1 MQNIPDYEKLG
12 LFYLGKEVDVKS
24 QTLSDDLLLY
34 KNKDLTTHAAIIGMT
49 GSGKT
54 GLGIDIIE
62 EAAIDGI
69 PSLIIDPKGDM
80 GNLLLQFENLEAS
93 EFELW
98 IDPQEAEQK
107 GMDIP
112 SYAQK
117 MATTWSEGLAS
128 WHQDK
133 ARISKLKE
141 SCDFAIYTPG
151 SSAGLSL
158 SILSSFEAPSAEVI
172 DDVDTFNALVDAT
185 ITSLLA
191 LINIDANPLSSREYL
206 LLSNIFAYF
215 WKQGVSLSM
224 EELIGYITNPPFEK
238 VGVMQL
244 ASFYPQKDRLAL
256 AMLLNN
262 VIASPTFAS
271 WIEGEPLDIQNLLY
285 TSDAKPRVTILSIA
299 HLNDQERMF
308 FVTLLLNKFIGWM
321 RKQSGTSSLRALLYM
336 DEVFGFFPA
345 TSKPPSKE
353 PMLLLLKQARAFGVG
368 VVLSTQNPIDIDYKG
383 LSNIGSWF
391 IGRLQTKQDRDRLI
405 DGLIQN
411 DTSTF
416 DKKTIEELL
425 SSIKSRTFVF
435 KSAKSDSLSLFQT
448 RWVLSYLRGPISINE
463 IKKLMEERKEVHKET
478 HASTSKSEPNF
489 SGLSSTQPIL
499 SENIPTLFYNET
511 PHGEEIKFEPYLLAK
526 GGYGFYDKRR
536 NIDEKNEIALE
547 LYLDEEFRQ
556 PNWEEAEMSQDDSVR
571 YDTKAPMKSLFYTL
585 PPSIAQIRSLRELEK
600 DFSDYLYRNKELELY
615 RMEELD
621 LESEVGETM
630 QSFKIRI
637 NDRLKE
643 QKDEALEKLK
653 EQFAKEEEKIETKY
667 KRAVAKLEKEEE
679 DVSAKKTDTILSV
692 GLTILDAFMGR
703 KTVKRSTTSKAASA
717 FKKAGSLYR
726 EKNDVEAAKEEIE
739 AIQQEAEELKE
750 SFEAQIEQ
758 LSGSFDAQQYEVESF
773 AIKPRRSDIF
783 DIEVSLLWK
792 SR

>member
-1 MQNIPDYEKLG
+1 MQSIPDYEKLS
-12 LFYLGKEVDVKS
+12 LFYLGKEVDVES
-24 QTLSDDLLLY
+24 QELSDELLLY

-93 EFELW
+93 EFEPW

-107 GMDIP
+107 GMDVP

-117 MATTWSEGLAS
+117 TAKMWEEGIAS

-133 ARISKLKE
+133 ARIAKLKK
-141 SCDFAIYTPG
+141 SCDFSIYTPG

-158 SILSSFEAPSAEVI
+158 SILSSFEAPSQDVI

-191 LINIDANPLSSREYL
+191 LIDIDANPLSSREYL
-206 LLSNIFAYF
+206 LISNILAHF
-215 WKQGVSLSM
+215 WKQGVNLTM
-224 EELIGYITNPPFEK
+224 EELIGYITNPPFNK
-238 VGVMQL
+238 VGVMEL
-244 ASFYPQKDRLAL
+244 ANFYPQKDRLAL

-285 TSDAKPRVTILSIA
+285 TEDAKPRVTILSIS

-308 FVTLLLNKFIGWM
+308 FVTLLLNKYIAWM
-321 RKQSGTSSLRALLYM
+321 RNQSGTSSLRALLYM

-368 VVLSTQNPIDIDYKG
+368 VILATQNPIDIDYKG

-416 DKKTIEELL
+416 DKKRIEELL
-425 SSIKSRTFVF
+425 SSIKSRTFLF
-435 KSAKSDSLSLFQT
+435 KSAKSDTLKLFST

-463 IKKLMEERKEVHKET
+463 VRKLMEAKKVIHKEQ
-478 HASTSKSEPNF
+478 HASEAPSHTD
-489 SGLSSTQPIL
+489 GDLSTQPIL
-499 SENIPTLFYNET
+499 SEDIPTLFLNET
-511 PHGEEIKFEPYLLAK
+511 PHGEEVKFEPYLLAK
-526 GGYGFYDKRR
+526 GGVGFYDKRR
-536 NIDEKNEIALE
+536 GVDEKTQIALE
-547 LYLDEEFRQ
+547 LYLDEDFGD
-556 PNWEEAEMSQDDSVR
+556 PKWEEAYENEDDSNR
-571 YDTKAPMKSLFYTL
+571 YDKKAPIKSLFYSL
-585 PPSIAQIRSLRELEK
+585 PQAISEARNLRDIEK
-600 DFSDYLYRNKELELY
+600 DFSDYLYRNKQFELY
-615 RMEELD
+615 QVEALD
-621 LESEVGETM
+621 LESEVGESM
-630 QSFKIRI
+630 QSFKIR
-637 NDRLKE
+637 LKDTLQE
-643 QKDEALEKLK
+643 QKEEAIEKLK
-653 EQFAKEEEKIETKY
+653 KKFGKEEERLQTQY
-667 KRAVAKLEKEEE
+667 KRALDKLEKEEE
-679 DVSAKKTDTILSV
+679 DVSAKKTDTILSF

-703 KTVKRSTTSKAASA
+703 KTVKRSTTSKAAGA
-717 FKKAGSLYR
+717 IKKAGGLYR
-726 EKNDVEAAKEEIE
+726 EKKDVEDAQEDVAELEAKM
-739 AIQQEAEELKE
+739 QELGEELQKE
-750 SFEAQIEQ
+750 IDELSVQFE
-758 LSGSFDAQQYEVESF
+758 SSNYKVESF
-773 AIKPRRSDIF
+773 FIKPRRSDIF

>member
-1 MQNIPDYEKLG
+1 MQSIPDYEKLS
-12 LFYLGKEVDVKS
+12 LFYLGKEVDVQS
-24 QTLSDDLLLY
+24 QEITDDLLLY
-34 KNKDLTTHAAIIGMT
+34 KNRDLTTHATIIGMT

-54 GLGIDIIE
+54 GLGIGMIE

-80 GNLLLQFENLEAS
+80 GNLLLQFENLEAN
-93 EFELW
+93 EFEPW

-107 GMDIP
+107 GMDVA
-112 SYAQK
+112 SYAKQT
-117 MATTWSEGLAS
+117 ATMWEEGIAS

-133 ARISKLKE
+133 ARIKKLKN
-141 SCDFAIYTPG
+141 SCDFSIYTPG

-158 SILSSFEAPSAEVI
+158 SILSSFEAPSQDVI
-172 DDVDTFNALVDAT
+172 EDVDTFNTLLDAT

-191 LINIDANPLSSREYL
+191 LIDVDANPLSSREYL
-206 LLSNIFAYF
+206 LISNILAHF
-215 WKQGVSLSM
+215 WKQGVSLTM
-224 EELIGYITNPPFEK
+224 EELIGYITNPPFSK
-238 VGVMQL
+238 VGVMEL
-244 ASFYPQKDRLAL
+244 ANFYPQKDRLAL

-285 TSDAKPRVTILSIA
+285 SAEGKPRVTILSIA

-308 FVTLLLNKFIGWM
+308 FVTLLLNKYIAWM
-321 RKQSGTSSLRALLYM
+321 RNQSGTSSLRALLYM

-368 VVLSTQNPIDIDYKG
+368 VILATQNPIDIDYKG

-425 SSIKSRTFVF
+425 SSIKSRTFLF
-435 KSAKSDSLSLFQT
+435 KSAKSDSLKLFAT

-463 IKKLMEERKEVHKET
+463 IKTLMENRKAIHKEEYVSS
-478 HASTSKSEPNF
+478 ASTQNIH
-489 SGLSSTQPIL
+489 GDLGTQPIL
-499 SENIPTLFYNET
+499 SEGIPTLFYNET
-511 PHGEEIKFEPYLLAK
+511 PQGEEVKFEPYLLAK
-526 GGYGFYDKRR
+526 GGVGYYDKRR
-536 NIDEKNEIALE
+536 GIDEKESVCWE
-547 LYLDEEFRQ
+547 LYLDEDFSD
-556 PNWEEAEMSQDDSVR
+556 PNWQEASVNEDDSNR
-571 YDTKAPMKSLFYTL
+571 YDKTPPIKALFYSL
-585 PPSIAQIRSLRELEK
+585 PQTILEARNLKDIEK
-600 DFSDYLYRNKELELY
+600 DFSDYLYRNKQFELY
-615 RMEELD
+615 RVDTLN
-621 LESEVGETM
+621 LESQVGESL
-630 QSFKIRI
+630 QSFNIRLHSH
-637 NDRLKE
+637 LKE
-643 QKDEALEKLK
+643 QKEQAIEQLK
-653 EQFAKEEEKIETKY
+653 EKFEKEEESLQNKY
-667 KRAVAKLEKEEE
+667 RRALNKLEKEEE
-679 DVSAKKTDTILSV
+679 DVSEKKTDTILSF

-703 KTVKRSTTSKAASA
+703 KTIKRSTTSRAAGA

-726 EKNDVEAAKEEIE
+726 EKKDVENAQEEVALIE
-739 AIQQEAEELKE
+739 SKMQELGGELQNE
-750 SFEAQIEQ
+750 IDA
-758 LSGSFDAQQYEVESF
+758 LSVQYDSSHYEVESLF
-773 AIKPRRSDIF
+773 IKPRRSDIY
-783 DIEVSLLWK
+783 DIEVTLLWK

>member
-1 MQNIPDYEKLG
+1 MQSIPDYEKLG
-12 LFYLGKEVDVKS
+12 LFYLGKEVDVQS
-24 QTLSDDLLLY
+24 QELSDELLLY
-34 KNKDLTTHAAIIGMT
+34 KNRDLTTHAAIIGMT

-54 GLGIDIIE
+54 GLGIDLIE

-93 EFELW
+93 EFEPW

-107 GMDIP
+107 GMDVP

-117 MATTWSEGLAS
+117 TAKMWEEGIKS
-128 WHQDK
+128 WHQDR
-133 ARISKLKE
+133 ARIAKLKN
-141 SCDFAIYTPG
+141 SCDFSIYTPG

-158 SILSSFEAPSAEVI
+158 SILSSFEAPSTDVI

-191 LINIDANPLSSREYL
+191 LIDIDANPLSSREYL
-206 LLSNIFAYF
+206 LISNILAHF
-215 WKQGVSLSM
+215 WKQGVSLTM
-224 EELIGYITNPPFEK
+224 EELIGYITNPPFNK
-238 VGVMQL
+238 VGVMEL
-244 ASFYPQKDRLAL
+244 ANFYPQKDRLAL

-285 TSDAKPRVTILSIA
+285 TEDAKPRVTILSIS

-308 FVTLLLNKFIGWM
+308 FVTLLLNKYIAWM
-321 RKQSGTSSLRALLYM
+321 RNQSGTSSLRTLLYM

-368 VVLSTQNPIDIDYKG
+368 VILATQNPIDIDYKG

-416 DKKTIEELL
+416 DKKRIEELL
-425 SSIKSRTFVF
+425 SSIKSRTFLF
-435 KSAKSDSLSLFQT
+435 KSAKSDALKLFST

-463 IKKLMEERKEVHKET
+463 IKKLMEDKKATHKEA
-478 HASTSKSEPNF
+478 HANQTPTQSAN
-489 SGLSSTQPIL
+489 GDLSTQPIL

-511 PHGEEIKFEPYLLAK
+511 PHGKEVKFEPYLLAK
-526 GGYGFYDKRR
+526 GGVGYYDKRR
-536 NIDEKNEIALE
+536 NIDEKEEVSLE
-547 LYLDEEFRQ
+547 LYLDEEFRD
-556 PNWEEAEMSQDDSVR
+556 PNWEEAYPNEDDNNR
-571 YDTKAPMKSLFYTL
+571 YDKKAPIKSLFYSL
-585 PPSIAQIRSLRELEK
+585 PQAISEARSLRDIEK
-600 DFSDYLYRNKELELY
+600 DFSDYLYRNKEFKLF
-615 RMEELD
+615 RVEELD
-621 LESEVGETM
+621 LESEVGEKL
-630 QSFKIRI
+630 QSFKIRMK
-637 NDRLKE
+637 DTLQEQKE
-643 QKDEALEKLK
+643 QAIEKLK
-653 EQFAKEEEKIETKY
+653 ERFGKEEERLQTQY
-667 KRAVAKLEKEEE
+667 KRALDRLEKEEE
-679 DVSAKKTDTILSV
+679 DVSAKKTDTILSF

-703 KTVKRSTTSKAASA
+703 KRVKSSTTSKAAGA
-717 FKKAGSLYR
+717 IKKAGSLYR
-726 EKNDVEAAKEEIE
+726 EKKDVDNAKEDIAEIE
-739 AIQQEAEELKE
+739 AKMQELGEELQKE
-750 SFEAQIEQ
+750 IEE
-758 LSGSFDAQQYEVESF
+758 LSTQYQSDNYEIENF
-773 AIKPRRSDIF
+773 AIKPRRSDIY

>member
-1 MQNIPDYEKLG
+1 MQSIPDYEKLG
-12 LFYLGKEVDVKS
+12 LFYLGKEVDVAS
-24 QTLSDDLLLY
+24 QELSDELLLY
-34 KNKDLTTHAAIIGMT
+34 KNRDLTTHAAIIGMT

-54 GLGIDIIE
+54 GLGIGIIE

-80 GNLLLQFENLEAS
+80 GNLLLQFENLDAS
-93 EFELW
+93 EFEPW
-98 IDPQEAEQK
+98 IDAQEAEQK
-107 GMDIP
+107 GMDVP

-117 MATTWSEGLAS
+117 TAKMWEEGIAS

-133 ARISKLKE
+133 ARIAKLKN
-141 SCDFAIYTPG
+141 SCDFSIYTPG

-158 SILSSFEAPSAEVI
+158 SILSSFEAPSQDVI

-191 LINIDANPLSSREYL
+191 LIDIDANPLSSREYL
-206 LLSNIFAYF
+206 LISNILAHF
-215 WKQGVSLSM
+215 WKQGVSLTM
-224 EELIGYITNPPFEK
+224 EELIGYITNPPFNK
-238 VGVMQL
+238 VGVMEL
-244 ASFYPQKDRLAL
+244 ANFYPQKDRLAL

-285 TSDAKPRVTILSIA
+285 TQDAKPRVTILSIS

-308 FVTLLLNKFIGWM
+308 FVTLLLNKYIAWM
-321 RKQSGTSSLRALLYM
+321 RNQSGTSSLRALLYM

-368 VVLSTQNPIDIDYKG
+368 VILATQNPIDIDYKG

-416 DKKTIEELL
+416 DKKRIEELL
-425 SSIKSRTFVF
+425 SSIKSRTFLF
-435 KSAKSDSLSLFQT
+435 KSAKSDALKLFST

-463 IKKLMEERKEVHKET
+463 IRKLMEAKKAVHKEEFSSEAPSHT
-478 HASTSKSEPNF
+478 HGN
-489 SGLSSTQPIL
+489 LSSQPIL
-499 SENIPTLFYNET
+499 SEDISTLFYNET
-511 PHGEEIKFEPYLLAK
+511 PHGEEVKFEPYLLAK
-526 GGYGFYDKRR
+526 GGVGFYDKRR
-536 NIDEKNEIALE
+536 GVDEKSEIALE
-547 LYLDEEFRQ
+547 LYLDEDFAD
-556 PNWEEAEMSQDDSVR
+556 PKWDEAYENEDDSIR
-571 YDTKAPMKSLFYTL
+571 YDKKAPIKSLFYSL
-585 PPSIAQIRSLRELEK
+585 PQAISEARNLRDIEK
-600 DFSDYLYRNKELELY
+600 DFSDYLYRNKQFELY
-615 RMEELD
+615 QVEELK
-621 LESEVGETM
+621 LESEVGESL
-630 QSFKIRI
+630 QSFKVRL
-637 NDRLKE
+637 NDHLKE
-643 QKDEALEKLK
+643 QKEIAIEKLK
-653 EQFAKEEEKIETKY
+653 EKFGKEEERLQTQY
-667 KRAVAKLEKEEE
+667 KRALDKLEKEEE
-679 DVSAKKTDTILSV
+679 DVSAKKTDTILSF

-703 KTVKRSTTSKAASA
+703 KRVKRSTTSKAAGA
-717 FKKAGSLYR
+717 IKKAGGLYR
-726 EKNDVEAAKEEIE
+726 EKKDVEDAQEDVAELEAKMQELGEEL
-739 AIQQEAEELKE
+739 QQEVDELSAQFE
-750 SFEAQIEQ
+750 SSNYEIK
-758 LSGSFDAQQYEVESF
+758 SFF
-773 AIKPRRSDIF
+773 IKPRRSDIF

>member
-1 MQNIPDYEKLG
+1 MQSIPDYEKLG

-24 QTLSDDLLLY
+24 KELSDELLLY

-62 EAAIDGI
+62 EAAIDKI

-80 GNLLLQFENLEAS
+80 GNLLLTFEELDAPS
-93 EFELW
+93 FEKW

-107 GMDIP
+107 GMDVA
-112 SYAQK
+112 SYAIK
-117 MATTWSEGLAS
+117 TASMWEEGIRA

-133 ARISKLKE
+133 ARIKKLKE
-141 SCDFAIYTPG
+141 SCDFSIYTPG
-151 SSAGLSL
+151 SSTGLSL
-158 SILSSFEAPSAEVI
+158 SILSSFEAPSIEVI

-206 LLSNIFAYF
+206 LLSSIFSHF
-215 WKQGVSLSM
+215 WKQEVSLSM

-238 VGVMQL
+238 VGVMDL
-244 ASFYPQKDRLAL
+244 GSFYPQKDRLAL

-285 TSDAKPRVTILSIA
+285 TSEAKPRVTILSIA

-321 RKQSGTSSLRALLYM
+321 RKQKGSSALKALLYM

-411 DTSTF
+411 DTSIF

-425 SSIKSRTFVF
+425 SSIKSRTFIF
-435 KSAKSDSLSLFQT
+435 KSAKSDALTLFQT
-448 RWVLSYLRGPISINE
+448 RWVLSYLRGPISTQE
-463 IKKLMEERKEVHKET
+463 IRILMEDKKEERKAHSISATTPKE
-478 HASTSKSEPNF
+478 HHG
-489 SGLSSTQPIL
+489 GLSTTQPML
-499 SENIPTLFYNET
+499 SEGIPNLFLNQT
-511 PHGEEIKFEPYLLAK
+511 PYGEEIKFEPYLLAK
-526 GGYGFYDKRR
+526 GGFGFYDNRR
-536 NIDEKNEIALE
+536 GVDEKREITLE
-547 LYLDEEFRQ
+547 FYLDEDFST
-556 PNWEEAEMSQDDSVR
+556 PNWEEAEVNEDKSVR
-571 YDTKAPMKSLFYTL
+571 YDKKAPIKSLFYSL
-585 PPSIAQIRSLRELEK
+585 PQAISKERNLRAIEK
-600 DFSDYLYRNKELELY
+600 DFSDYLYRNKSLELF
-615 RMEELD
+615 RVEKLK
-621 LESEVGETM
+621 LESEVNETL
-630 QSFKIRI
+630 QSFKIRLQDTL
-637 NDRLKE
+637 NE
-643 QKDEALEKLK
+643 QKEEAIEKFQEK
-653 EQFAKEEEKIETKY
+653 MAKEEERLAKQH
-667 KRAVAKLEKEEE
+667 KRAIEKLEKEEE
-679 DVSAKKTDTILSV
+679 DVSAKKTDTILSI
-692 GLTILDAFMGR
+692 GMTIMDAFFGR
-703 KTVKRSTTSKAASA
+703 KTMKRSTTAKAASA

-726 EKNDVEAAKEEIE
+726 EKDDVKDAQEDVEELLKEM
-739 AIQQEAEELKE
+739 EELKE
-750 SFEAQIEQ
+750 KIEKEIDE
-758 LSGSFDAQQYEVESF
+758 LSLTFDSSHYEIETF
-773 AIKPRRSDIF
+773 DIKPRRSDIY
-783 DIEVSLLWK
+783 DIEVFLLWK

>member
-1 MQNIPDYEKLG
+1 MQSVPDYEKLG

-24 QTLSDDLLLY
+24 QELSDDLLLY
-34 KNKDLTTHAAIIGMT
+34 KNRDLTTHAAIIGMT

-80 GNLLLQFENLEAS
+80 GNLLLQFENLDAS
-93 EFELW
+93 EFEPW

-107 GMDIP
+107 GMDVP

-117 MATTWSEGLAS
+117 SAKMWEEGIAS

-133 ARISKLKE
+133 TRIKKLKE
-141 SCDFAIYTPG
+141 SCDFSIYTPG

-158 SILSSFEAPSAEVI
+158 SILSSFEAPSQEVI
-172 DDVDTFNALVDAT
+172 GDVDTFNALVDST

-191 LINIDANPLSSREYL
+191 LIDIDANPLSSREYL
-206 LLSNIFAYF
+206 LISNILAHF

-224 EELIGYITNPPFEK
+224 EELIGYITNPPFNK
-238 VGVMQL
+238 VGVMDL
-244 ASFYPQKDRLAL
+244 ANFYPQKDRLAL

-271 WIEGEPLDIQNLLY
+271 WTQGEPLDIQNLLY
-285 TSDAKPRVTILSIA
+285 TEDAKPRVTILSIS

-308 FVTLLLNKFIGWM
+308 FVTLLLNKYIAWM
-321 RKQSGTSSLRALLYM
+321 RNQSGTSSLRALLYM

-368 VVLSTQNPIDIDYKG
+368 VILATQNPIDIDYKG

-391 IGRLQTKQDRDRLI
+391 IGRLQTKQDRNRLI

-411 DTSTF
+411 DTTTF

-425 SSIKSRTFVF
+425 SSIKSRTFLF
-435 KSAKSDSLSLFQT
+435 KSAKSDALKLFST

-463 IKKLMEERKEVHKET
+463 IRILMEAKKALHQEEFANKVVGNVH
-478 HASTSKSEPNF
+478 
-489 SGLSSTQPIL
+489 GDLSTQPIL
-499 SENIPTLFYNET
+499 SEDIPTLFYNET
-511 PHGEEIKFEPYLLAK
+511 PHGEEVKFEPYLLAK
-526 GGYGFYDKRR
+526 GGVGFYDKRR
-536 NIDEKNEIALE
+536 GVDEKESMALE
-547 LYLDEEFRQ
+547 LYLDEDFGD
-556 PNWEEAEMSQDDSVR
+556 PKWDEAYENEDDTTR
-571 YDTKAPMKSLFYTL
+571 YDRKAPMKSLFYSL
-585 PPSIAQIRSLRELEK
+585 PQAISEARNLRDIEK
-600 DFSDYLYRNKELELY
+600 DFSDYLYRNKQYELY
-615 RMEELD
+615 QVDELN
-621 LESEVGETM
+621 LESKAGESM

-637 NDRLKE
+637 KDTLQE
-643 QKDEALEKLK
+643 QKEEAIEKLK
-653 EQFAKEEEKIETKY
+653 EKFGKEEERLQRSY
-667 KRAVAKLEKEEE
+667 KRAVERLEKEEE
-679 DVSAKKTDTILSV
+679 DMSTKKTDTILSF

-703 KTVKRSTTSKAASA
+703 KTVKRSTTAKAANA

-726 EKNDVEAAKEEIE
+726 EKKDVESAQEEVVEIE
-739 AIQQEAEELKE
+739 SKMKELGEELQRE
-750 SFEAQIEQ
+750 IDQ
-758 LSGSFDAQQYEVESF
+758 LSTQFDSDNYKVESF
-773 AIKPRRSDIF
+773 FIKPRRSDIF

>member
-1 MQNIPDYEKLG
+1 MQNIPDYEKLN
-12 LFYLGKEVDVKS
+12 LFYLGKEVDVKT

-54 GLGIDIIE
+54 GLGIGIIE
-62 EAAIDGI
+62 EAAIDRI

-80 GNLLLQFENLEAS
+80 GNLLLQFENLKAD
-93 EFELW
+93 EFEPW

-107 GMDIP
+107 GMDVAR
-112 SYAQK
+112 YAAKTAQI
-117 MATTWSEGLAS
+117 WSDGLQS

-133 ARISKLKE
+133 ARISKLKN

-151 SSAGLSL
+151 SSAGLSI
-158 SILSSFEAPSAEVI
+158 SILSSFEAPSSEVI

-206 LLSNIFAYF
+206 LLSNIFAHF

-285 TSDAKPRVTILSIA
+285 TGDAKPRVTILSIA

-448 RWVLSYLRGPISINE
+448 RWVLSYLRGPIAINE
-463 IKKLMEERKEVHKET
+463 IKKLMEDKKDTHKEEY
-478 HASTSKSEPNF
+478 AAKEPSHHS
-489 SGLSSTQPIL
+489 SGLSSQPIL
-499 SENIPTLFYNET
+499 SENIPTLFLNET
-511 PHGEEIKFEPYLLAK
+511 PYGEEIRFEPYLLAK
-526 GGYGFYDKRR
+526 GGVGFYDKKRGV
-536 NIDEKNEIALE
+536 DEKEEVRLE
-547 LYLDEEFRQ
+547 LYLNESFSS
-556 PNWEEAEMSQDDSVR
+556 PNWEEAEVNADEPQ
-571 YDTKAPMKSLFYTL
+571 YDKQAPMKSLFYSL
-585 PPSIAQIRSLRELEK
+585 PQVISQARDLREFEK
-600 DFSDYLYRNKELELY
+600 DFANYLYRNRQLELF
-615 RMEELD
+615 RVEELG
-621 LESEVGETM
+621 LESQVGETM

-637 NDRLKE
+637 NDKLKE
-643 QKDEALEKLK
+643 QKDQALEKLK
-653 EQFAKEEEKIETKY
+653 EQFVKEEEQLESRY
-667 KRAVAKLEKEEE
+667 KRAVARLEKEEE

-703 KTVKRSTTSKAASA
+703 KTIKSSTTSKAASA

-726 EKNDVEAAKEEIE
+726 EKNDVEAAQEEVE
-739 AIQQEAEELKE
+739 AIQQEAVEMKK
-750 SFEAQIEQ
+750 SFEVQIEQ
-758 LSGSFDAQQYEVESF
+758 LSGSFNADQYEIESF

-783 DIEVSLLWK
+783 DIELSLLWK